1 MSVGKTRMKRGPRR
15 RARSATNPYGSSSPA
30 DRGCCDHRDLALPLA
45 VAALPDALALAA
57 GARGRHRA
65 SCCGAA
71 AASAGAQ
78 ASSAGSV
85 GLDLQSWNRL
95 AAADRAHKHAA
106 LRVGCGCRLRST
118 LCAFL
123 RPMIG
128 HYSDNSDA
136 AFARR

>member
-45 VAALPDALALAA
+45 VPALPDALALAA

-95 AAADRAHKHAA
+95 AAQTGDKGSKLA
-106 LRVGCGCRLRST
+106 LMTVTNIFHGVAGMGRS
-118 LCAFL
+118 LYRQA
-123 RPMIG
+123 
-128 HYSDNSDA
+128 S
-136 AFARR
+136 